1 MTGGDTAR
9 LPAWLAQ
16 VGPAALLGPFEYLP
30 GTVAF
35 VKDAAGRYVWVN
47 RTLCQRLRLSR
58 DRLLGQRATEVF
70 PAALG
75 ARYAEQDRAVLAGRD
90 LTEHL
95 ELHLYPGG
103 QTGWCLSTK
112 RALYRSDGL
121 HRTDGPHGAEGAP
134 LGVIGVSRDVQVHA
148 AAAPG
153 LAAALAHLGE
163 HHAGALSMTELARVS
178 GLSLSAFERQVK
190 RVYGVTP
197 SQLLTRARLDT
208 ATRLLQQTTLPVAR
222 VAAECG
228 YFDHS
233 AFTRVFRSVV
243 GLTPAQFRAVR
254 FRES

>member
-1 MTGGDTAR
+1 MTPGDPAR

-30 GTVAF
+30 DTVAF
-35 VKDAAGRYVWVN
+35 VKDADGLYVWVN

-58 DRLLGQRATEVF
+58 EALLGQSAGKVF

-75 ARYAEQDRAVLAGRD
+75 ARYAAQDQAVLSGRD

-103 QTGWCLSTK
+103 QTGWCLTTK
-112 RALYRSDGL
+112 RALHEPG
-121 HRTDGPHGAEGAP
+121 GAA
-134 LGVIGVSRDVQVHA
+134 LGVIGVSRDVQVHP

-153 LAAALAHLGE
+153 LAAALAHLAE
-163 HHAGALSMTELARVS
+163 HHARALPMSELALVA
-178 GLSLSAFERQVK
+178 GLSLSAFERQVR

-208 ATRLLQQTTLPVAR
+208 AARLLRETTLPVAR

-233 AFTRVFRSVV
+233 AFTRVFHSVV
-243 GLTPAQFRAVR
+243 GLTPVQFREIQASR
-254 FRES
+254 G